1 MPLAYTYI
9 RVNRALYV
17 VHIQYK
23 MKLIY
28 VILYCII
35 LHKASPA
42 GYVGLISL
50 QLACGMLYN
59 YCIILAHM
67 YM

>member
-9 RVNRALYV
+9 RVNRALYI
-17 VHIQYK
+17 VHIPYK
-23 MKLIY
+23 MNVIY

-42 GYVGLISL
+42 NYVGLISL
-50 QLACGMLYN
+50 QLAIVACYIIIVLY
-59 YCIILAHM
+59 
-67 YM
+67 